1 MLINCD
7 VGCSPGCFYYTDSCF
22 RKDCKQKQPDP
33 KEELYQER
41 VEQWRQNPGSIIDSD
56 GYVWD
61 TGADHY

>member
-1 MLINCD
+1 MSGNSD
-7 VGCSPGCFYYTDSCF
+7 QAYEEFAEEA
-22 RKDCKQKQPDP
+22 RKLYKQKQPDP